1 MEFGHNGP
9 LGIQNVKNLMKIV
22 MFGGNPGPE
31 LVLIQNQNTMDYH
44 VASTEKIMEEM

>member
-1 MEFGHNGP
+1 MEFGHNGQT
-9 LGIQNVKNLMKIV
+9 GIQNVKNQT
-22 MFGGNPGPE
+22 MFGGNREPE

>member
-1 MEFGHNGP
+1 MVVGHNGQI
-9 LGIQNVKNLMKIV
+9 GIQNVKNLMKIV